1 MFDFV
6 IQQISKGTYMLNE
19 NRKII
24 NYAILLSRF
33 KNKSVSVDNFQILHM
48 KDLWSTICPWG
59 FYTAIYLLIYWL
71 ETFP

>member
-24 NYAILLSRF
+24 NYAILMSRF

-48 KDLWSTICPWG
+48 KDL
-59 FYTAIYLLIYWL
+59 
-71 ETFP
+71 

>member
-1 MFDFV
+1 MLISALRNMFDFV

-24 NYAILLSRF
+24 NYAILMSRF

-48 KDLWSTICPWG
+48 KDL
-59 FYTAIYLLIYWL
+59 
-71 ETFP
+71 